1 MKVTKEE
8 AAKNVRNDE
17 VHGEDPNVWLEYGLQ
32 YFPSLK
38 SCLEQTITIAAMET
52 VNLMEEDNQKS
63 DLLHFQ
69 KNQLMKFEPE
79 DGPNLCVETILLS
92 TALQKIARC
101 ASFIFQKMWT

>member
-1 MKVTKEE
+1 MYCFSFLEK
-8 AAKNVRNDE
+8 DE
-17 VHGEDPNVWLEYGLQ
+17 VDGEDPNVWLEYGLQ

-69 KNQLMKFEPE
+69 KNQLMKSEQN
-79 DGPNLCVETILLS
+79 DG
-92 TALQKIARC
+92 
-101 ASFIFQKMWT
+101 

>member
-1 MKVTKEE
+1 MYCFSFLEK
-8 AAKNVRNDE
+8 DE
-17 VHGEDPNVWLEYGLQ
+17 VDGEDPNVWLEYGLQ

-69 KNQLMKFEPE
+69 KNQLMKIEPE
-79 DGPNLCVETILLS
+79 DGRNLCVELILLW
-92 TALQKIARC
+92 TALQKIAKF
-101 ASFIFQKMWT
+101 ASSTFQKMWT